1 MAPSPKTIFNNL
13 ILGLEFFQGEAAMGR
28 QVEKIR
34 VDMNE
39 ARLPQD
45 LERYRNKALELGATQ
60 AAIVPAEAIPVDER
74 VTLKCRI
81 PRCFGY
87 GAGAQCPPNTMQP
100 AELRELLK
108 KYHWA
113 VFFIMDVPPAVIVR
127 NKATIKERVAAY
139 QLIYKIV
146 SEIESM
152 AFYDGHYLAF
162 GFAAGSCRHT
172 FCGQQESCQ
181 AMEGKRCRFSLI
193 SRPSMEAVG
202 IDVYRMAAQAGW
214 DIYPIGSGAKP
225 EDMPKGTL
233 AGIVIVQ

>member
-1 MAPSPKTIFNNL
+1 MSRK
-13 ILGLEFFQGEAAMGR
+13 
-28 QVEKIR
+28 VEKIP
-34 VDMNE
+34 VDRQE

-45 LERYRNKALELGATQ
+45 LERYVQKALEMGATH
-60 AAIVPAEAIPVDER
+60 AAVIKAEDIPVDER

-87 GAGAQCPPNTMQP
+87 GAGAHCPPNTMQP

-108 KYHWA
+108 KYQWA
-113 VFFIMDVPPAVIVR
+113 VLFTLDVAPEVIVR
-127 NKATIKERVAAY
+127 DRATIKERVAAY
-139 QLIYKIV
+139 QKIYKLV
-146 SEIESM
+146 SEVESM

-172 FCGQQESCQ
+172 FCAQQENCQ

-202 IDVYRMAAQAGW
+202 IDVYQLVARQGW

>member
-1 MAPSPKTIFNNL
+1 MSRK
-13 ILGLEFFQGEAAMGR
+13 
-28 QVEKIR
+28 VEKIA
-34 VDMNE
+34 VDMHE
-39 ARLPQD
+39 DRLQQD
-45 LERYRNKALELGATQ
+45 LERYRDLALSMGATQ
-60 AAIVPAEAIPVDER
+60 AKIIKAADIPVDVR
-74 VTLKCRI
+74 VTLKCQI

-87 GAGAQCPPNTMQP
+87 GVSAQCPPNTMKP
-100 AELRELLK
+100 AELQAIID

-113 VFFIMDVPPAVIVR
+113 VFFIMDVPPEVIVR
-127 NKATIKERVAAY
+127 DKATIKERVAAY

-146 SEIESM
+146 NEVESS

-172 FCGQQESCQ
+172 FCGQLENCQ
-181 AMEGKRCRFSLI
+181 AMEGNRCRFSLK

-202 IDVYRMAAQAGW
+202 IDVYKMAAQAGW

>member
-1 MAPSPKTIFNNL
+1 MRKK
-13 ILGLEFFQGEAAMGR
+13 
-28 QVEKIR
+28 VEKIT

-39 ARLPQD
+39 ARLGED
-45 LERYRNKALELGATQ
+45 LERYRQKALEMGATQ
-60 AAIVPAEAIPVDER
+60 AVILKAEDIPVDER
-74 VTLKCRI
+74 VQLKCQV

-87 GAGAQCPPNTMQP
+87 GASAHCPPHTLKP
-100 AELRELLK
+100 EDLREILK

-113 VFFIMDVPPAVIVR
+113 IFFIMDVPPEVIVR
-127 NKATIKERVAAY
+127 DKATIKERVAAY
-139 QLIYKIV
+139 QQVFKMV

-181 AMEGKRCRFSLI
+181 ALESKRCRFSLL
-193 SRPSMEAVG
+193 SRPSMESVG
-202 IDVYRMAAQAGW
+202 IDVYKMAARAGW
-214 DIYPIGSGAKP
+214 DIYPIGSNAKP
-225 EDMPKGTL
+225 EDQPKGTL